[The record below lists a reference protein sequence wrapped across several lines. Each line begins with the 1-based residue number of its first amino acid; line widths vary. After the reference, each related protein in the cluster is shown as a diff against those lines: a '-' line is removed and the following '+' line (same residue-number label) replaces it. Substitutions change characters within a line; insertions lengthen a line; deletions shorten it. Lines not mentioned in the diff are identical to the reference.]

1 MAIVLK
7 GMDQTIKDKQ
17 VQQFLG
23 RPVLCG
29 PVCTI
34 FCPQI
39 TTAGTTSPPTASLN
53 PCVTINPAVTTWS
66 RVACPSV
73 VLYKIQNYIS
83 LYLSIVNV
91 YEYRKHSYMNKVSLT
106 YKIKKNVLIYITVA
120 A

>member
-1 MAIVLK
+1 MSLVTYSVYEVILFNRCFCCFQKMAIVLK

-73 VLYKIQNYIS
+73 VLYT
-83 LYLSIVNV
+83 YL
-91 YEYRKHSYMNKVSLT
+91 L
-106 YKIKKNVLIYITVA
+106 
-120 A
+120 

>member
-39 TTAGTTSPPTASLN
+39 TTAGTTSQPTASLN

-106 YKIKKNVLIYITVA
+106 YKIKKKMF
-120 A
+120 

>member
-7 GMDQTIKDKQ
+7 GMDQTMKDKQ
-17 VQQFLG
+17 VQQCLG
-23 RPVLCG
+23 RLVLCG

-73 VLYKIQNYIS
+73 VFIHILIIILSILNIQNYII
-83 LYLSIVNV
+83 LYLCIVNV

-106 YKIKKNVLIYITVA
+106 Y
-120 A
+120 